1 MTTGCHWLVVAL
13 CALLARCWASRV
25 VADYPPTSGSAV
37 IPQKVQ
43 VGNLSR
49 EILSAEDVAWLEQLD
64 IPPDRP
70 EIFSRAP
77 VESKGIPQWIDGE
90 MKRKVLFYARLASA
104 AYCEQHSV
112 VKWTCGERCQSKSVM
127 RSSNSND
134 DGDVTSC

>member
-1 MTTGCHWLVVAL
+1 MTTGRHWLFMAMCV
-13 CALLARCWASRV
+13 LLAQCGGASGV
-25 VADYPPTSGSAV
+25 VADRVSPESAV
-37 IPQKVQ
+37 IPPKVQ

-70 EIFSRAP
+70 EIFPR
-77 VESKGIPQWIDGE
+77 VLVDSKGIPQWIDEE

-112 VKWTCGERCQSKSVM
+112 VRWTCGERCQSKSTLLPVAAAITM
-127 RSSNSND
+127 
-134 DGDVTSC
+134 